1 MMTELSI
8 FYTSFKIRGIFTVGF
23 HGPTSHGLGERVARN
38 RIRTERKAVEA
49 LRWPVFL
56 VGMLG
61 CLAVLLGRYEPGLR
75 YSPLSLTL
83 AFLLLLSFLLSA
95 KRLLGKTAADFFPE
109 QAGLLLLGCAL
120 VWVFFRVGSSHASQI
135 ILLPAFFCAW
145 LIATLPLRVLLLP
158 LVAIVL
164 MEVGLWAGG
173 YQSTSALVGNLAACA
188 FATLGLLLFMKSRT
202 YFRRVRREMA
212 RAQKAKTDQTWA
224 RDLGL
229 LPTAANLLA
238 ALPGPELF
246 SDPEEE
252 GRSAAARIGAGF
264 TAQLELIRHAL
275 GAASAAL
282 FWPDTEGREY
292 RLRGIATLRQD
303 INPGPYPIGAGITG
317 ALLKSG
323 EAVSLAPV
331 PASLGALPYYQGQRK
346 VGAILAVRLPESDSE
361 RNLEDGRRPPILCV
375 DRSEPRPWTEEEKR
389 SLHLAARKLALDVA
403 SERHCQTM
411 AREHGA
417 LQRVCIA
424 LRELNGVADLDQVL
438 QATVKAVRFL
448 VHVDFIGISLVQ
460 ESQYKVAVA
469 EGAGAEKLLGRS
481 FPSEEGLVGR
491 ALKLNHPLPANAR
504 CNSPMQVFGK
514 DHPLTGYASL
524 LVVPLQRDEGTAVG
538 ALILAATAP
547 EVLTPARQEI
557 LRLIAA
563 QVAVKIDLGRTHQQ
577 LSQLATTDGLTGLLN
592 HRTFQHGFDM
602 MLQRESRRQGS
613 LSLLLCDIDHF
624 KKINDTFGHP
634 FGDTVLQGVAR
645 ILGKAARRVDLTARY
660 GGEEFALLLEGAGE
674 KGAVKVAARIRKEIE
689 SMVFRHGQGPVRVT
703 ISVGVAVS
711 PEQGTDKALLLSR
724 ADQALYQAKKQGRNR
739 VVVWRGE

>member
-1 MMTELSI
+1 M
-8 FYTSFKIRGIFTVGF
+8 
-23 HGPTSHGLGERVARN
+23 ARN
-38 RIRTERKAVEA
+38 RFRTERKVVQA
-49 LRWPVFL
+49 LRWSVFL

-61 CLAVLLGRYEPGLR
+61 CLAISLGRYEPGLR
-75 YSPLSLTL
+75 YSLLSLTL
-83 AFLLLLSFLLSA
+83 AFLLLLSFLLTA
-95 KRLLGKTAADFFPE
+95 KGLVRKTAAEFSLE
-109 QAGLLLLGCAL
+109 QAAFILLGCAL
-120 VWVFFRVGSSHASQI
+120 VWVLFRVGSSHAPQT

-145 LIATLPLRVLLLP
+145 LVATLRPRLLPLP

-164 MEVGLWAGG
+164 MESGLWAGG
-173 YQSTSALVGNLAACA
+173 FQNISALAGNLAACA
-188 FATLGLLLFMKSRT
+188 FAALGLLLFVKSRT
-202 YFRRVRREMA
+202 YLRRIRREVA
-212 RAQKAKTDQTWA
+212 RAQKAETDQTRA

-238 ALPGPELF
+238 ALPGPEIF
-246 SDPEEE
+246 SDPEVE
-252 GRSAAARIGAGF
+252 GRSAAARIDAGF
-264 TAQLELIRHAL
+264 SAQLELMRHTL

-282 FWPDTEGREY
+282 LWPDTEGREY
-292 RLRGIATLRQD
+292 RLRGIATLRRD
-303 INPGPYPIGAGITG
+303 INSGPYQIGAGITG

-323 EAVSLAPV
+323 EAISLAPV
-331 PASLGALPYYQGQRK
+331 PASLGALPYYQKQSE
-346 VGAILAVRLPESDSE
+346 VGAILAVRLPESDGDT
-361 RNLEDGRRPPILCV
+361 RLEEGRRIPPILCV

-448 VHVDFIGISLVQ
+448 VHVDFVAISLVQ
-460 ESQYKVAVA
+460 EYQHKVAVA

-481 FPSEEGLVGR
+481 FPLEEGLVGR
-491 ALKLNHPLPANAR
+491 TLKLNRPLPANAR
-504 CNSPMQVFGK
+504 CQGPMQVFGR
-514 DHPLTGYASL
+514 DYLLTDYASL
-524 LVVPLQRDEGTAVG
+524 LVVPLQREEGTAVG
-538 ALILAATAP
+538 ALTVAAAAP
-547 EVLTPARQEI
+547 EVLSPARQEI

-577 LSQLATTDGLTGLLN
+577 LNQLATTDGLTGLLN
-592 HRTFQHGFDM
+592 HRTFQHGFNM

-624 KKINDTFGHP
+624 KKINDAYGHP
-634 FGDTVLQGVAR
+634 FGDAVLQGVAS

-674 KGAVKVAARIRKEIE
+674 KGALKVAARIRKEIE
-689 SMVFRHGQGPVRVT
+689 NMVFRHVQGPVRVT

-711 PEQGTDKALLLSR
+711 PEHGTDKALLLSR

-739 VVVWRGE
+739 VVVWRQEQTDSSSRDPCP

>member
-1 MMTELSI
+1 M
-8 FYTSFKIRGIFTVGF
+8 
-23 HGPTSHGLGERVARN
+23 ARN
-38 RIRTERKAVEA
+38 RIRTEGKAVQA

-61 CLAVLLGRYEPGLR
+61 CLGVLLGRYEPGLR
-75 YSPLSLTL
+75 HSPLSLAL
-83 AFLLLLSFLLSA
+83 AVLLLLSFLLTA
-95 KRLLGKTAADFFPE
+95 KRLLGNKAADFSPE
-109 QAGLLLLGCAL
+109 QAAPVLLACAL
-120 VWVFFRVGSSHASQI
+120 VWIFFRVGSSHAPQA
-135 ILLPAFFCAW
+135 ILLPALFCAW
-145 LIATLPLRVLLLP
+145 LVATLPPRPLLLP

-164 MEVGLWAGG
+164 MESGLWAGG
-173 YQSTSALVGNLAACA
+173 FQNISALAGNLAA
-188 FATLGLLLFMKSRT
+188 FALAALGLLLFVKSRT
-202 YFRRVRREMA
+202 YFRRIRKEAA
-212 RAQKAKTDQTWA
+212 RAQKVDTDQTRA

-252 GRSAAARIGAGF
+252 GRSAAARIDAGF
-264 TAQLELIRHAL
+264 AAQLELMRHAL

-292 RLRGIATLRQD
+292 RLRGIATLRRD

-331 PASLGALPYYQGQRK
+331 PASFGALPYYQEQSK
-346 VGAILAVRLPESDSE
+346 VGAILAVRLPENDSE
-361 RNLEDGRRPPILCV
+361 TNSEEGRRVPPILCV
-375 DRSEPRPWTEEEKR
+375 DRSESRPWTEEEKR

-438 QATVKAVRFL
+438 HATVKAVRFL
-448 VHVDFIGISLVQ
+448 VHVDFIAISLVQ
-460 ESQYKVAVA
+460 EYQHRVAVA

-481 FPSEEGLVGR
+481 FPMEEGLVGS
-491 ALKLNHPLPANAR
+491 ALKLNRPLPANAR

-514 DHPLTGYASL
+514 DYLLTGYASL

-538 ALILAATAP
+538 ALTLAATAP

-557 LRLIAA
+557 LGLIAA

-577 LSQLATTDGLTGLLN
+577 LNRLATTDGLTGLLN

-613 LSLLLCDIDHF
+613 LSLLLCDIDYF
-624 KKINDTFGHP
+624 KKINDTYGHP
-634 FGDTVLQGVAR
+634 FGDTVLQGVAG
-645 ILGKAARRVDLTARY
+645 ILSKAARRVDLTARY

-674 KGAVKVAARIRKEIE
+674 KGALKVAARIRKEIE
-689 SMVFRHGQGPVRVT
+689 NMVFRHAPRPVRVT
-703 ISVGVAVS
+703 ISVGLAIS
-711 PEQGTDKALLLSR
+711 PEHGTDKALLLSR

-739 VVVWRGE
+739 VVVWRQE

>member
-1 MMTELSI
+1 MA
-8 FYTSFKIRGIFTVGF
+8 K
-23 HGPTSHGLGERVARN
+23 N
-38 RIRTERKAVEA
+38 RIRTERKAVQA
-49 LRWPVFL
+49 LRWPVFV

-61 CLAVLLGRYEPGLR
+61 CLGVLLGRYEPGLR

-83 AFLLLLSFLLSA
+83 VVLLLLTFLLTA
-95 KRLLGKTAADFFPE
+95 KRLVGKTAADFFPE
-109 QAGLLLLGCAL
+109 QAAPLLLACAL
-120 VWVFFRVGSSHASQI
+120 VWVFFRVGSSHAPQA
-135 ILLPAFFCAW
+135 ILLPALFCAW
-145 LIATLPLRVLLLP
+145 LVATLPPRLMLLS
-158 LVAIVL
+158 LVAIVI
-164 MEVGLWAGG
+164 MESGLWAGG
-173 YQSTSALVGNLAACA
+173 FQNISALAGNLAACA
-188 FATLGLLLFMKSRT
+188 FAALGLLLFVKSRS
-202 YFRRVRREMA
+202 YFRRIRREAA
-212 RAQKAKTDQTWA
+212 RAQKMETDQTRA

-238 ALPGPELF
+238 ALPGPELL
-246 SDPEEE
+246 SDPEAE
-252 GRSAAARIGAGF
+252 GRSAAARIDAGF
-264 TAQLELIRHAL
+264 AAQLELMRHAL
-275 GAASAAL
+275 KASSAAL

-292 RLRGIATLRQD
+292 RLRGIATLRRD
-303 INPGPYPIGAGITG
+303 INPGPYQIGAGITG

-323 EAVSLAPV
+323 EALSLAPV
-331 PASLGALPYYQGQRK
+331 PASLGALPYYREQGE

-361 RNLEDGRRPPILCV
+361 TSLEEGRRIPPILCV

-389 SLHLAARKLALDVA
+389 CLNLAARKLALDVA

-448 VHVDFIGISLVQ
+448 VHVDFIAISLVQ
-460 ESQYKVAVA
+460 EDHHKVAVA

-504 CNSPMQVFGK
+504 CHSPMQVFGR
-514 DHPLTGYASL
+514 DYLLTGYASL
-524 LVVPLQRDEGTAVG
+524 LVVPLQREEGTAVG
-538 ALILAATAP
+538 ALTVAATAP

-577 LSQLATTDGLTGLLN
+577 LNRLATTDGLTGLLN
-592 HRTFQHGFDM
+592 HRTFQHGFNM

-613 LSLLLCDIDHF
+613 LSLLLCDIDYF
-624 KKINDTFGHP
+624 KKINDTYGHP
-634 FGDTVLQGVAR
+634 FGDTVLQGVAG
-645 ILGKAARRVDLTARY
+645 ILSKAARRVDLTARY

-674 KGAVKVAARIRKEIE
+674 KGALKVAARIRKEIE
-689 SMVFRHGQGPVRVT
+689 NMVFRHGRRPVRIT
-703 ISVGVAVS
+703 ISVGMAVS
-711 PEQGTDKALLLSR
+711 PEHGTDKAVLLSR

-739 VVVWRGE
+739 VVVWQQD

>member
-1 MMTELSI
+1 M
-8 FYTSFKIRGIFTVGF
+8 
-23 HGPTSHGLGERVARN
+23 ARN
-38 RIRTERKAVEA
+38 RIRIERKVAQA

-56 VGMLG
+56 LGMLG
-61 CLAVLLGRYEPGLR
+61 CLAVLLGRYEPGLWH
-75 YSPLSLTL
+75 SPLSLTL
-83 AFLLLLSFLLSA
+83 AVLLLLSFLMTA
-95 KRLLGKTAADFFPE
+95 KRLVGMTAADFSLD
-109 QAGLLLLGCAL
+109 QATPILLACAL
-120 VWVFFRVGSSHASQI
+120 VWVFFRVGSSHAPQT
-135 ILLPAFFCAW
+135 ILLPALFCAW
-145 LIATLPLRVLLLP
+145 LVATLRPRLLPLP

-164 MEVGLWAGG
+164 MESGLWARGF
-173 YQSTSALVGNLAACA
+173 QNTSALAGNLAALA
-188 FATLGLLLFMKSRT
+188 FAALGLLLFVKSRT
-202 YFRRVRREMA
+202 YFRRIRREA
-212 RAQKAKTDQTWA
+212 GRAQKAETDQTRA

-252 GRSAAARIGAGF
+252 GRSAAARIDAGF
-264 TAQLELIRHAL
+264 AAQLELMRHAL

-292 RLRGIATLRQD
+292 RLRGIATLRRD
-303 INPGPYPIGAGITG
+303 INPGPYQIGAGITG

-323 EAVSLAPV
+323 EAISLAPV
-331 PASLGALPYYQGQRK
+331 PASFGALPYYQEQSE
-346 VGAILAVRLPESDSE
+346 VGAILAVRLPESDGDRSVKE
-361 RNLEDGRRPPILCV
+361 GRRIPPILCV

-403 SERHCQTM
+403 SERLCQTM
-411 AREHGA
+411 VREHGA

-448 VHVDFIGISLVQ
+448 VHVEFIAISLVEGDQ
-460 ESQYKVAVA
+460 HKVAVA

-504 CNSPMQVFGK
+504 CHSPMQVFGR
-514 DHPLTGYASL
+514 DYLLTGYASL
-524 LVVPLQRDEGTAVG
+524 LVVPLQREDGMAVG
-538 ALILAATAP
+538 ALTVAATAP

-563 QVAVKIDLGRTHQQ
+563 QVAVKIDLGRAHQQ
-577 LSQLATTDGLTGLLN
+577 LNRLATTDGLTGLLN
-592 HRTFQHGFDM
+592 HRTFQHGFNM

-613 LSLLLCDIDHF
+613 LSLLLCDIDYF
-624 KKINDTFGHP
+624 KKINDTYGHP
-634 FGDTVLQGVAR
+634 FGDKVLQGVAS

-674 KGAVKVAARIRKEIE
+674 KGAIKVAARIRKEIE
-689 SMVFRHGQGPVRVT
+689 NTVFRHVQGPVRVT
-703 ISVGVAVS
+703 ISVGLAVS
-711 PEQGTDKALLLSR
+711 PEHGTDKALLLSR

-739 VVVWRGE
+739 VVVWRQE

>member
-1 MMTELSI
+1 M
-8 FYTSFKIRGIFTVGF
+8 
-23 HGPTSHGLGERVARN
+23 ARN
-38 RIRTERKAVEA
+38 RIRTEGKAVQA

-61 CLAVLLGRYEPGLR
+61 CLGVLLGRYEPGLR
-75 YSPLSLTL
+75 HSPLSLAL
-83 AFLLLLSFLLSA
+83 AVLLLLSFLLTA
-95 KRLLGKTAADFFPE
+95 KRLLGNKAADFSPE
-109 QAGLLLLGCAL
+109 QAAPVLLACAL
-120 VWVFFRVGSSHASQI
+120 VWIFFRVGSSHAPQA
-135 ILLPAFFCAW
+135 ILLPALFCAW
-145 LIATLPLRVLLLP
+145 LVATLPPRPLLLP

-164 MEVGLWAGG
+164 MESGLWAGG
-173 YQSTSALVGNLAACA
+173 FQNISALAGNLAA
-188 FATLGLLLFMKSRT
+188 FALAALGLLLFVKSRT
-202 YFRRVRREMA
+202 YFRRIRKEAA
-212 RAQKAKTDQTWA
+212 RAQKVDTDQTRA

-252 GRSAAARIGAGF
+252 GRSAAARIDAGF
-264 TAQLELIRHAL
+264 AAQLELMRHAL

-292 RLRGIATLRQD
+292 RLRGIATLRRD
-303 INPGPYPIGAGITG
+303 INPGPYQIGAGITG

-331 PASLGALPYYQGQRK
+331 PASFDALPYYQEQSEA
-346 VGAILAVRLPESDSE
+346 GAILAVRLPEGDSE
-361 RNLEDGRRPPILCV
+361 TSLEEGRRIPPILCV
-375 DRSEPRPWTEEEKR
+375 DRSEPRPWTAEEKR

-403 SERHCQTM
+403 SERRCQNM

-448 VHVDFIGISLVQ
+448 VHVDFIAISLVQ
-460 ESQYKVAVA
+460 EYQHKVAVA
-469 EGAGAEKLLGRS
+469 EGAGAERLLGRS
-481 FPSEEGLVGR
+481 FPLEEGLVGQ
-491 ALKLNHPLPANAR
+491 ALKLNRPLPANAR
-504 CNSPMQVFGK
+504 CHSPMQVFGR
-514 DHPLTGYASL
+514 DYLLTGYASL
-524 LVVPLQRDEGTAVG
+524 LVVPLQREEGTAVG
-538 ALILAATAP
+538 ALTVAATAP
-547 EVLTPARQEI
+547 EVLSPARQEI

-563 QVAVKIDLGRTHQQ
+563 QVAVKIDLGRTHQK
-577 LSQLATTDGLTGLLN
+577 LNQLATTDGLTGLLN

-624 KKINDTFGHP
+624 KKINDTYGHP
-634 FGDTVLQGVAR
+634 FGDTVLQGVAS

-674 KGAVKVAARIRKEIE
+674 KGALKVAARIRKEIE
-689 SMVFRHGQGPVRVT
+689 NMVFRHGQGPVRIT
-703 ISVGVAVS
+703 ISVGLAVS
-711 PEQGTDKALLLSR
+711 PEHGTDKELLLSR

-739 VVVWRGE
+739 VVVWRQE